1 MPPAR
6 RLWQSDPMNAEFL
19 IVGQG
24 LAGTALAWRLLER
37 GRSFVIVDRDEPL
50 TSSKVAAGLVTP
62 VTGIR
67 LTLNWKYD
75 VLHPEAVR
83 FYRGKERLL
92 GQKFYFPRPLVWLYK
107 NEREHDVWQRRR
119 LDESIQRYM
128 NPASCGPLVD
138 ENRVENLLG
147 GFQLRHA
154 GFLDTAPFL
163 EASRRYFES
172 LGCWRRG
179 EVNEADLDLN
189 PNGVSWCGEPFGTV
203 VFCQGW
209 EAAKSRWFSWL
220 PFGPARGTI
229 LTLLGDTGE
238 RRSIINR
245 GCWLVPRGDG
255 VIRAGSSF
263 DLQFDQP
270 NETSAGSLD
279 ALLAR
284 LRSLLKTDFEVIN
297 TQTAVRPIVNRRK
310 ATIGSHPAQPKLALL
325 NGLGSK
331 GVLRAPYMARRLVEH
346 LLDGVPLDPEIDL
359 QANL

>member
-1 MPPAR
+1 MR
-6 RLWQSDPMNAEFL
+6 AEFL

-24 LAGTALAWRLLER
+24 LAGTALSWRLLER

-50 TSSKVAAGLVTP
+50 TCSKVAAGLVTP

-67 LTLNWKYD
+67 LTLNWNYD

-83 FYRGKERLL
+83 FYRSKERLL
-92 GQKFYFPRPLVWLYK
+92 GRKFYHPRPLVWLYK

-119 LDESIQRYM
+119 LDERVQRYE
-128 NPASCGPLVD
+128 NPASREPLVD
-138 ENRVENLLG
+138 GTRIENVLG

-163 EASRRYFES
+163 EASRRHFES
-172 LGCWRRG
+172 LGCWMHG
-179 EVNEADLDLN
+179 DVVDADLDLS
-189 PNGVSWCGEPFGTV
+189 PTGVTWRGEQFGTV

-220 PFGPARGTI
+220 PYGPARGTI
-229 LTLLGDTGE
+229 LTLRGDVGE
-238 RRSIINR
+238 RRRIINR

-255 VIRAGSSF
+255 VVRAGSSF
-263 DLQFDQP
+263 DLRFDRP
-270 NETSAGSLD
+270 HEPDAESLE
-279 ALLAR
+279 ALHAR
-284 LRSLLKTDFEVIN
+284 LRALLKADFDVLSS
-297 TQTAVRPIVNRRK
+297 QTAVRPIIKHCK
-310 ATIGSHPAQPKLALL
+310 AAIGRHPAHAQIAFL

-331 GVLRAPYMARRLVEH
+331 GVLRAPFMARRLVEH
-346 LLDGVPLDPEIDL
+346 LLDGTALDSEFDL